1 MRRYRQ
7 YIAVLREAVTS
18 FTVTFPIDNERHETL
33 RDSII
38 MLLSNIRSLGDGE
51 GVIHVD
57 AAPGLTTFKS
67 DKILRK
73 QNIIL
78 EIGHSKNINKNHIAE
93 HAIQELGT
101 ECLKISPEGGPL
113 SARLSARELWTQ
125 RPTGEQLP
133 INDWQII
140 QKQHFSREHNHGFS
154 SKVKSKNK
162 TRKPNNINVGD
173 LIYIASDKD
182 KTKSRDKYLVV
193 ETDDCTC
200 LVLKFTKSQF
210 RSKTYEV
217 KLTDCYPIRSNS
229 TSHALHGPIRG
240 IDFES
245 HLDLDHDDMCNNTYI
260 NQPQSLHI
268 YTEIVAPPKIV
279 DPPNDHITHQ
289 DIGDVESNN
298 NHSNSAEDSFSHT
311 PINTHC

>member
-1 MRRYRQ
+1 M
-7 YIAVLREAVTS
+7 
-18 FTVTFPIDNERHETL
+18 
-33 RDSII
+33 
-38 MLLSNIRSLGDGE
+38 IR
-51 GVIHVD
+51 VD
-57 AAPGLTTFKS
+57 AAPGLTTLKS

-78 EIGHSKNINKNHIAE
+78 EIGHSKNINKNPIAE

-113 SARLSARELWTQ
+113 SCVTLALATANLNCRVRGNRLSARELWTQ
-125 RPTGEQLP
+125 RDQVTGEQLP

-140 QKQHFSREHNHGFS
+140 QKQPFSREHNHGFS
-154 SKVKSKNK
+154 SNVKSKNK

-193 ETDDCTC
+193 ETNNCTC
-200 LVLKFTKSQF
+200 RVHKFTKSQF

-229 TSHALHGPIRG
+229 TSHVLHGPIRG

-260 NQPQSLHI
+260 NQPQSVHI
-268 YTEIVAPPKIV
+268 YIQKLWRHPRLSI
-279 DPPNDHITHQ
+279 HQ
-289 DIGDVESNN
+289 MI
-298 NHSNSAEDSFSHT
+298 
-311 PINTHC
+311 I